1 MMIKIKVFHDFR
13 FLDKKISDCEDDVKE
28 FIKDKDV
35 VDIKYS
41 FGENGDNFMV
51 IYKEKKD
58 D

>member
-1 MMIKIKVFHDFR
+1 MTKIEVFRDWR
-13 FLDKKISDCEDDVKE
+13 FLDKQIRDCEDDVNE

-41 FGENGDNFMV
+41 VGENGDNFMV
-51 IYKEKKD
+51 IYKENED

>member
-1 MMIKIKVFHDFR
+1 MTKIEVFRDLR
-13 FLDKKISDCEDDVKE
+13 FLDKQIRDCEDDVNE

-41 FGENGDNFMV
+41 VGENGDNFMV
-51 IYKEKKD
+51 IYKENED

>member
-1 MMIKIKVFHDFR
+1 MMKIKVFRDWR
-13 FLDKKISDCEDDVKE
+13 FFDEQIRGCEDDVNQ

-41 FGENGDNFMV
+41 VGENGDNFMV
-51 IYKEKKD
+51 IYKENKD

>member
-1 MMIKIKVFHDFR
+1 MKIKQFIYDGTDWSSASDQRINEFMQ
-13 FLDKKISDCEDDVKE
+13 DKEVI
-28 FIKDKDV
+28 
-35 VDIKYS
+35 DIKYS